1 MLKDRFYP
9 MVLTAFSGYT
19 WGQMSKDLLAG
30 ILVAIIALP
39 LSIAFGIA
47 SGVTPAIGLMTAIVG
62 GFIVSLFSGSSVQ
75 VAGPTGAF
83 IVIVYDIFRQFGLVG
98 LMQSAVI
105 AGVLLILMGA
115 SGVGSWLR
123 FISRPVVVGFTA
135 GIAVTIF
142 TSQIKDSLGLEMGP
156 VPPHFTD
163 KMWQFWQNIDTLNL
177 FAVFTVVLT
186 LTLIQ
191 SIHWVKKD
199 FPAPFT
205 ALCLVTIISYYFEF
219 PVETIQSRF
228 GSLSLKLEYVPLF
241 PINLDTITLLFPAA
255 LTIALLGAIE
265 SLLCALVADGMI
277 GERHRSNTELIAQ
290 GIANITTP
298 LFGGIPVTGAIA
310 RTAANVRAG
319 ARTPLAGLS
328 HAVFLFLI
336 VLFLKDVVIY
346 IPMAALA
353 AVLMLVAYNMSEWK
367 SWGHIYR
374 STRAD
379 FLVFVTTF
387 AITVFLDL
395 IAAIQVGVLMSAFL
409 FVDRMSKAASVKK
422 LEGEF
427 LTVTNTKGFEGDA
440 TSIKSL
446 KIPTNLDV
454 FEFQGALF
462 FGAYAKFD
470 LTFHEL
476 GRYKKDICLRF
487 NQIPTIDGTAIH
499 FLTGFAQD
507 TTKDNGRLF
516 LVELNPE
523 CYETII
529 NSALMD
535 VLPKENIFNKIEDL
549 LEYLHKQQAPPPPEQ
564 SPPGSADANSK

>member
-9 MVLTAFSGYT
+9 MIFTSFAGYT
-19 WGQMSKDLLAG
+19 WSQMVKDLLAG
-30 ILVAIIALP
+30 VLVAIIALP

-47 SGVTPAIGLMTAIVG
+47 SGVTPAIGLMTAIIG
-62 GFIVSLFSGSSVQ
+62 GFIVSMFSGSSVQ

-83 IVIVYDIFRQFGLVG
+83 IVIVYEILMQYGLVG
-98 LMQSAVI
+98 LMQSTLI
-105 AGVLLILMGA
+105 AGFLLIAMGA

-142 TSQIKDSLGLEMGP
+142 TSQIKDSLGLDMGT
-156 VPPHFTD
+156 VPAHFVD
-163 KMWQFWQNIDTLNL
+163 KMLAFWQNIESVNPY
-177 FAVFTVVLT
+177 AVFTVVLT
-186 LTLIQ
+186 FTLIQ
-191 SIHWVKKD
+191 SIHYFKKTY
-199 FPAPFT
+199 PAPFISLVAVT
-205 ALCLVTIISYYFEF
+205 ALSYFFQF

-228 GSLSLKLEYVPLF
+228 GKLSLALEYVPLF
-241 PINLDTITLLFPAA
+241 PLDLDRITLLFPAA

-265 SLLCALVADGMI
+265 SLLCALVADGMV

-290 GIANITTP
+290 GLANIATP

-319 ARTPLAGLS
+319 AKTPLAGLS
-328 HAVFLFLI
+328 HAVFLFII
-336 VLFLKDVVIY
+336 VFFLQDSVVY
-346 IPMAALA
+346 IPMASLA

-367 SWGHIYR
+367 SWRHIYQ
-374 STRAD
+374 STKAD
-379 FLVFVTTF
+379 FLVFLTTF
-387 AITVFLDL
+387 GITVFLDL

-427 LTVTNTKGFEGDA
+427 MTVTSTKLQKGEVADV
-440 TSIKSL
+440 KSL
-446 KIPTNLDV
+446 KIPPDLDV

-476 GRYKKDICLRF
+476 GRYKKNIALRF
-487 NQIPTIDGTAIH
+487 NQIATMDGTAIY
-499 FLTGFAQD
+499 FLKGFAEETARD
-507 TTKDNGRLF
+507 GGKLF
-516 LVELNPE
+516 FVELNDD
-523 CYETII
+523 CYETVI
-529 NSALMD
+529 NSTLMES
-535 VLPKENIFNKIEDL
+535 LPKENIFPKLENL
-549 LEYLHKQQAPPPPEQ
+549 LEHLQTTQVAPPR
-564 SPPGSADANSK
+564 

>member
-98 LMQSAVI
+98 LMQATMI

-156 VPPHFTD
+156 VPAHFTD
-163 KMWQFWQNIDTLNL
+163 KMWAFWQNIDSVNF
-177 FAVFTVVLT
+177 FAVFTVLLT

-191 SIHWVKKD
+191 SIHWIKKD

-205 ALCLVTIISYYFEF
+205 ALCLVTLISYYFQF
-219 PVETIQSRF
+219 PIETIQSRF
-228 GSLSLKLEYVPLF
+228 GTLSLALEYVPLF

-298 LFGGIPVTGAIA
+298 LFG
-310 RTAANVRAG
+310 
-319 ARTPLAGLS
+319 
-328 HAVFLFLI
+328 
-336 VLFLKDVVIY
+336 
-346 IPMAALA
+346 
-353 AVLMLVAYNMSEWK
+353 
-367 SWGHIYR
+367 
-374 STRAD
+374 
-379 FLVFVTTF
+379 
-387 AITVFLDL
+387 
-395 IAAIQVGVLMSAFL
+395 
-409 FVDRMSKAASVKK
+409 
-422 LEGEF
+422 
-427 LTVTNTKGFEGDA
+427 
-440 TSIKSL
+440 
-446 KIPTNLDV
+446 
-454 FEFQGALF
+454 
-462 FGAYAKFD
+462 
-470 LTFHEL
+470 
-476 GRYKKDICLRF
+476 
-487 NQIPTIDGTAIH
+487 
-499 FLTGFAQD
+499 
-507 TTKDNGRLF
+507 
-516 LVELNPE
+516 
-523 CYETII
+523 
-529 NSALMD
+529 
-535 VLPKENIFNKIEDL
+535 
-549 LEYLHKQQAPPPPEQ
+549 
-564 SPPGSADANSK
+564 

>member
-9 MVLTAFSGYT
+9 MIFTSFAGYT
-19 WGQMSKDLLAG
+19 WSQMVKDLLAG
-30 ILVAIIALP
+30 VLVAIIALP

-47 SGVTPAIGLMTAIVG
+47 SGVTPATGLMTSIIG

-83 IVIVYDIFRQFGLVG
+83 IVIVYEILMQYGLVG
-98 LMQSAVI
+98 LMQSTLI
-105 AGVLLILMGA
+105 AGFLLIAMGV

-142 TSQIKDSLGLEMGP
+142 TSQIKDSLGLDMGT
-156 VPPHFTD
+156 VPAHFVD
-163 KMWQFWQNIDTLNL
+163 KMLTFWQNIESVNPY
-177 FAVFTVVLT
+177 AVFTVVLT

-191 SIHWVKKD
+191 SIHYFKKT
-199 FPAPFT
+199 FPAPFISLVAVT
-205 ALCLVTIISYYFEF
+205 ALSYFFQF

-228 GSLSLKLEYVPLF
+228 GKLSLALEYVSLF
-241 PINLDTITLLFPAA
+241 PLDLDRITVLFPAA
-255 LTIALLGAIE
+255 FTIALLGAIE
-265 SLLCALVADGMI
+265 SLLCALVADGMV

-290 GIANITTP
+290 GLANIATP

-319 ARTPLAGLS
+319 AKTPLAGLS
-328 HAVFLFLI
+328 HAVFLFII
-336 VLFLKDVVIY
+336 VFFLQDTVVY
-346 IPMAALA
+346 IPMASLA

-367 SWGHIYR
+367 SWRHIYQ
-374 STRAD
+374 STKAD
-379 FLVFVTTF
+379 FLVFLTTF
-387 AITVFLDL
+387 GITVFLDL

-427 LTVTNTKGFEGDA
+427 MTVTSTKSQKGEVAD
-440 TSIKSL
+440 IKSL
-446 KIPTNLDV
+446 KIPPDLDV

-476 GRYKKDICLRF
+476 GRYKKNIALRF
-487 NQIPTIDGTAIH
+487 NQIATMDGTAIY
-499 FLTGFAQD
+499 FLKGFAEETARD
-507 TTKDNGRLF
+507 GGKLF
-516 LVELNPE
+516 FVELNDD
-523 CYETII
+523 CYETVI
-529 NSALMD
+529 NSTLMES
-535 VLPKENIFNKIEDL
+535 LPKENIFPKLENL
-549 LEYLHKQQAPPPPEQ
+549 LEHLQTTQVAPPR
-564 SPPGSADANSK
+564 

>member
-9 MVLTAFSGYT
+9 MIFTSFAGYT
-19 WGQMSKDLLAG
+19 WSQMVKDLLAG
-30 ILVAIIALP
+30 VLVAIIALP

-47 SGVTPAIGLMTAIVG
+47 SGVTPAIGLMTAIIG
-62 GFIVSLFSGSSVQ
+62 GFIVSMFSGSSVQ

-83 IVIVYDIFRQFGLVG
+83 IVIVYEILLQYGLVG
-98 LMQSAVI
+98 LMQSTLI
-105 AGVLLILMGA
+105 AGFLLIAMGA

-142 TSQIKDSLGLEMGP
+142 TSQIKDSLGLDMGT
-156 VPPHFTD
+156 VPAHFVD
-163 KMWQFWQNIDTLNL
+163 KMLAFWQNIDTVNPY
-177 FAVFTVVLT
+177 AVFTVVLT
-186 LTLIQ
+186 FTLIQ
-191 SIHWVKKD
+191 SIHYFKKTY
-199 FPAPFT
+199 PAPFISLVAVT
-205 ALCLVTIISYYFEF
+205 ALSYFFQF

-228 GSLSLKLEYVPLF
+228 GKLSLALEYVPLF
-241 PINLDTITLLFPAA
+241 PLDLDRITLLFPAA

-265 SLLCALVADGMI
+265 SLLCALVADGMV

-290 GIANITTP
+290 GLANIVTP

-319 ARTPLAGLS
+319 AKTPLAGLS
-328 HAVFLFLI
+328 HAVFLFII
-336 VLFLKDVVIY
+336 VFFLQDSVVY
-346 IPMAALA
+346 IPMASLA

-367 SWGHIYR
+367 SWRHIYQ
-374 STRAD
+374 STKAD
-379 FLVFVTTF
+379 FLVFLTTF
-387 AITVFLDL
+387 GLTVFLDL

-427 LTVTNTKGFEGDA
+427 MTVTSTKSQKGEVADV
-440 TSIKSL
+440 KSL
-446 KIPTNLDV
+446 KIPPDLDV

-476 GRYKKDICLRF
+476 GRYKKNIALRF
-487 NQIPTIDGTAIH
+487 NQIATMDGTAIY
-499 FLTGFAQD
+499 FLKGFAEETARD
-507 TTKDNGRLF
+507 GGKLF
-516 LVELNPE
+516 FVELNDD
-523 CYETII
+523 CYETVI
-529 NSALMD
+529 NSTLMES
-535 VLPKENIFNKIEDL
+535 LPKENIFPKLENL
-549 LEYLHKQQAPPPPEQ
+549 LEHLQTTQVAPPR
-564 SPPGSADANSK
+564 

>member
-9 MVLTAFSGYT
+9 MIFTSFAGYT
-19 WGQMSKDLLAG
+19 WSQMVKDLLAG
-30 ILVAIIALP
+30 MLVAIIALP

-47 SGVTPAIGLMTAIVG
+47 SGVTPAIGLMTSIIG

-83 IVIVYDIFRQFGLVG
+83 IVIVYEILMQYGLVG
-98 LMQSAVI
+98 LMQSTLI
-105 AGVLLILMGA
+105 AGFLLIAMGA

-142 TSQIKDSLGLEMGP
+142 TSQIKDSLGLDMGT
-156 VPPHFTD
+156 VPPHFVD
-163 KMWQFWQNIDTLNL
+163 KMLAFWQNIESVNPY
-177 FAVFTVVLT
+177 AVFTVVLT

-191 SIHWVKKD
+191 SIHYFKKT
-199 FPAPFT
+199 FPAPFISLIAVT
-205 ALCLVTIISYYFEF
+205 ALSYFFQF

-228 GSLSLKLEYVPLF
+228 GKLSLALEFVPLF
-241 PINLDTITLLFPAA
+241 PLDLDRITVLFPAA
-255 LTIALLGAIE
+255 FTIALLGAIE
-265 SLLCALVADGMI
+265 SLLCALVADGMV

-290 GIANITTP
+290 GLANIATP

-319 ARTPLAGLS
+319 AKTPLAGLS
-328 HAVFLFLI
+328 HAVFLFII
-336 VLFLKDVVIY
+336 VFFLQDSVVY
-346 IPMAALA
+346 IPMASLA

-367 SWGHIYR
+367 SWRHIYQ
-374 STRAD
+374 STKAD
-379 FLVFVTTF
+379 FLVFLTTF
-387 AITVFLDL
+387 GITVFLDL

-427 LTVTNTKGFEGDA
+427 MTVTSTKSQKGEVADV
-440 TSIKSL
+440 KSL
-446 KIPTNLDV
+446 KIPPDLDV

-476 GRYKKDICLRF
+476 GRYKKNIALRF
-487 NQIPTIDGTAIH
+487 NQIATMDGTAIY
-499 FLTGFAQD
+499 FLKGFAEETARD
-507 TTKDNGRLF
+507 GGKLF
-516 LVELNPE
+516 FVELNDD
-523 CYETII
+523 CYETVI
-529 NSALMD
+529 NSTLMES
-535 VLPKENIFNKIEDL
+535 LPKENIFPKLENL
-549 LEYLHKQQAPPPPEQ
+549 LEHLQTTQVAPPR
-564 SPPGSADANSK
+564 

>member
-1 MLKDRFYP
+1 MI
-9 MVLTAFSGYT
+9 LTAFSGYT

-62 GFIVSLFSGSSVQ
+62 GLIVSIFSGSSVQ
-75 VAGPTGAF
+75 IAGPTGSF
-83 IVIVYDIFRQFGLVG
+83 IVIIYDIFRQFGLVG
-98 LMQSAVI
+98 LMQSTMI

-135 GIAVTIF
+135 GIAVIIF
-142 TSQIKDSLGLEMGP
+142 TSQIKDSLGLKMGP

-163 KMWQFWQNIDTLNL
+163 KMWAFWQNIDSLNL
-177 FAVFTVVLT
+177 YAVLLAVLT
-186 LTLIQ
+186 IAVIQ
-191 SIHWVKKD
+191 LIHWIRKD
-199 FPAPFT
+199 FPAPFV
-205 ALCLVTIISYYFEF
+205 ALCLVTLICFYFEF
-219 PVETIQSRF
+219 PVETIQSRY
-228 GSLSLKLEYVPLF
+228 GTLSLGSEHVPLL
-241 PINLDTITLLFPAA
+241 PIDLDTITLLFPAA
-255 LTIALLGAIE
+255 LTIALLCAIE
-265 SLLCALVADGMI
+265 SLLCALVADGMV

-290 GIANITTP
+290 GIANVTTP
-298 LFGGIPVTGAIA
+298 LFGGIPVSGAIA
-310 RTAANVRAG
+310 RTAANIRAEG
-319 ARTPLAGLS
+319 RTPLAGIS
-328 HAVFLFLI
+328 HAIFLFTI
-336 VLFLKDVVIY
+336 VLFLKDVVVF

-353 AVLMLVAYNMSEWK
+353 SFLMLVAYNMSEWK

-379 FLVFVTTF
+379 FLVFVSTF

-427 LTVTNTKGFEGDA
+427 LTATNTKGFEVDA
-440 TSIKSL
+440 TSIKAL
-446 KIPTNLDV
+446 KIPKNLDV

-476 GRYKKDICLRF
+476 GHFKKDICLRF

-499 FLTGFAQD
+499 FLTGFARD
-507 TTKDNGRLF
+507 TNKEKGRLF

-535 VLPKENIFNKIEDL
+535 ELPKENIFNKIEDL
-549 LEYLHKQQAPPPPEQ
+549 LEYLQKQQAPPPPEQ
-564 SPPGSADANSK
+564 SPPGSADANLK